1 MGIPLLWQSTSWLCL
16 DPRKMPGRCDI
27 ALRQGAA
34 VLPVM
39 GAHLLCLC
47 KVCKR
52 LTVSN
57 TLSGTSK
64 GLISSPVLSV
74 GSHICPHSTQL
85 RCSTGTF
92 RRCLPNVLNSS
103 PRKCIYLSTEGEFL
117 VLCSLKG
124 AVNKLPGR
132 MLR

>member
-1 MGIPLLWQSTSWLCL
+1 
-16 DPRKMPGRCDI
+16 MPGRCDI
-27 ALRQGAA
+27 ALTQGAA

-39 GAHLLCLC
+39 GAHLLCLS

-57 TLSGTSK
+57 TLSGTSQ

-74 GSHICPHSTQL
+74 GSHIRPHSTQL
-85 RCSTGTF
+85 RCSTGAF